1 MPVALKTGPNRLVP
15 TALAALCAAVLA
27 VLPVQA
33 ETLSAADVVA
43 RVSTVGATGFSVG
56 PVAGVNVVLGLDA
69 GETPFVGGGVPS
81 AGVRV
86 AASAEVSEPALG
98 MLVALGLG
106 LLALSRRRLGRTGKP
121 APLIEKLTKGLFR
134 SRL

>member
-69 GETPFVGGGVPS
+69 GETPFVGGGVP
-81 AGVRV
+81 V

-121 APLIEKLTKGLFR
+121 APLIEKLTRGLFR